1 MYNFKDFLQ
10 ELSFSS
16 GILFKLTGEDGNT
29 IYTSDC
35 YVEDSEKIYF
45 PVYLSN
51 KKNVLSISQKDEACI
66 KLLRYTIENK
76 YREIY
81 SVKEQSI
88 VNLLESKELDG
99 ESELSFLSKG
109 SKLLLISITGSKYDG
124 INVIEQ
130 MYSNENIVGIVYR
143 ENIVVIGYF
152 DDVYEHAV
160 SIREAIMSNLFC
172 ECRISYSKEI
182 NDKYELKE
190 AYEDA
195 KECLL
200 LSKKFSLKSGIFDC
214 NKLLFEK
221 IVYNIEPKLKTEL
234 LNRFKEKFNQFDSE
248 VINTIDEFMKNGL
261 NISDA
266 ARKLYIHRNTLIYR
280 LDKIKKETGFDIR
293 NFKEATVFTTAFLI
307 WREMKN

>member
-10 ELSFSS
+10 ELGSTS
-16 GILFKLTGEDGNT
+16 GIIFKLTGEDGDT
-29 IYTSDC
+29 LYASDS

-45 PVYLSN
+45 PIYLGNN
-51 KKNVLSISQKDEACI
+51 KNIVSISQKDEACV
-66 KLLRYTIENK
+66 KLLKYTIENK

-88 VNLLESKELDG
+88 VNLLESKEVDG
-99 ESELSFLSKG
+99 DNELSFLCNG
-109 SKLLLISITGSKYDG
+109 SKLLLLNITGSKYDG
-124 INVIEQ
+124 INVIQQ
-130 MYSNENIVGIVYR
+130 MYSNENIVSVVYKD
-143 ENIVVIGYF
+143 NIVVIGYF
-152 DDVYEHAV
+152 DNVHEHAV

-172 ECRISYSKEI
+172 ECRISYSKDI
-182 NDKYELKE
+182 KDQYELKE

-195 KECLL
+195 RECLML
-200 LSKKFSLKSGIFDC
+200 GKKFALKDGIFDC

-221 IVYNIEPKLKTEL
+221 IVYNIEPKLKQEL
-234 LNRFKEKFNQFDSE
+234 LNKFKDKFNQFDGE

-293 NFKEATVFTTAFLI
+293 NFKEATVFTTAFLV
-307 WREMKN
+307 WKEMKN

>member
-10 ELSFSS
+10 ELGSTS
-16 GILFKLTGEDGNT
+16 GIIFKLTGEDGDT
-29 IYTSDC
+29 LYASDS

-45 PVYLSN
+45 PIYLGNN
-51 KKNVLSISQKDEACI
+51 KNIVSISQKDEACI
-66 KLLRYTIENK
+66 KLLKYTIENK

-88 VNLLESKELDG
+88 VNLLESKEIDG
-99 ESELSFLSKG
+99 DSELSFLCNG
-109 SKLLLISITGSKYDG
+109 SKLLLLNITGSKYDG
-124 INVIEQ
+124 INVIQQ
-130 MYSNENIVGIVYR
+130 MYSDENIVSVVYKD
-143 ENIVVIGYF
+143 NIVVIGYF
-152 DDVYEHAV
+152 DDVNEHAV

-172 ECRISYSKEI
+172 ECRISYSKDI
-182 NDKYELKE
+182 KDQYELKE

-195 KECLL
+195 RECLML
-200 LSKKFSLKSGIFDC
+200 GKKFGLKDGIFDC
-214 NKLLFEK
+214 TKLLFEK
-221 IVYNIEPKLKTEL
+221 IVYNIEPKLKQEL
-234 LNRFKEKFNQFDSE
+234 LNKFKDKFNQFDGE

-293 NFKEATVFTTAFLI
+293 NFKEATVFTTAFLV
-307 WREMKN
+307 WKEMKN